1 MRLLLAE
8 SDSALA
14 EFLKSRFQEETFTVS
29 VLPAPQDVAKVA
41 DSELFDLILV
51 DLDAPASSGSDRLHP
66 FQRRWPDSPL
76 IILAAEASVEERVR
90 VLNAGAD
97 DFVAKPFAVAELVAR
112 ARAVLRRR
120 SRPEHDLAHFDDL
133 VVNRVSHQVCRAGRT
148 IELSPREYALLDF
161 LLRNAGQPVSRASI
175 IEEVWRMQTDSLTN
189 VVEVYINYLRR
200 KIDSGSDRP
209 LIRTIRGV
217 GYQIG
222 GHYFTSCTSSDA

>member
-51 DLDAPASSGSDRLHP
+51 DLDAPASSGSDCLHP
-66 FQRRWPDSPL
+66 LQRRWPDSPL

-112 ARAVLRRR
+112 ARAALRPQPAGARPRLLRRSGR
-120 SRPEHDLAHFDDL
+120 QSRFSSP
-133 VVNRVSHQVCRAGRT
+133 VPCRAYHRAQSQGIRPARLPAPQRGPT
-148 IELSPREYALLDF
+148 GLPRLDH
-161 LLRNAGQPVSRASI
+161 RG
-175 IEEVWRMQTDSLTN
+175 SL
-189 VVEVYINYLRR
+189 
-200 KIDSGSDRP
+200 
-209 LIRTIRGV
+209 
-217 GYQIG
+217 
-222 GHYFTSCTSSDA
+222 GHAD

>member
-1 MRLLLAE
+1 MLARTISWQSLSPSRNSWPEPVRL
-8 SDSALA
+8 
-14 EFLKSRFQEETFTVS
+14 F
-29 VLPAPQDVAKVA
+29 
-41 DSELFDLILV
+41 
-51 DLDAPASSGSDRLHP
+51 G
-66 FQRRWPDSPL
+66 
-76 IILAAEASVEERVR
+76 
-90 VLNAGAD
+90 
-97 DFVAKPFAVAELVAR
+97 
-112 ARAVLRRR
+112 R
-120 SRPEHDLAHFDDL
+120 SRPEHDLAYFDDL
-133 VVNRVSHQVCRAGRT
+133 VVNRVSHHLCRAGRT